1 LQGGAKGKKNKFR
14 APLFS
19 LYAARDRGRRRGKA
33 FSPLFSRAVSAY
45 FQKCEKKGVPFFEK
59 SGPPANFFRFFSEI
73 SAAVPE
79 NIPRFGGTLS
89 EKVALLFFISLHER
103 FYPFAAGFFI
113 SCGASAY
120 NRRNRFL
127 KKGARSMRL
136 YNEILKKFDGGEA
149 GELFAGTRYTVLP
162 GRGGYFQGVK
172 TVSEFSPCRIVV
184 CFRHA
189 VLEIEGSG
197 FVIEKYCDGD
207 LELSGQIVSVRLDGA

>member
-1 LQGGAKGKKNKFR
+1 MLPRYIFPARSINEFVFRLLIFSACPCKAGRREKNKFR

-103 FYPFAAGFFI
+103 FYPFSAGFFI

-120 NRRNRFL
+120 NRRN
-127 KKGARSMRL
+127 
-136 YNEILKKFDGGEA
+136 
-149 GELFAGTRYTVLP
+149 
-162 GRGGYFQGVK
+162 
-172 TVSEFSPCRIVV
+172 
-184 CFRHA
+184 
-189 VLEIEGSG
+189 
-197 FVIEKYCDGD
+197 
-207 LELSGQIVSVRLDGA
+207 